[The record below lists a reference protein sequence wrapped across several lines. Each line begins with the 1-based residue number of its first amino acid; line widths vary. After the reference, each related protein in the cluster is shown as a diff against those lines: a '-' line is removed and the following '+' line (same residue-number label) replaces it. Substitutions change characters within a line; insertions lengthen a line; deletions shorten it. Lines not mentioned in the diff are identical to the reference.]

1 MIGGAITDLGLIPDK
16 LRQNVSDNGILPFFF
31 AENSRRRPVFQ
42 KKSLN

>member
-16 LRQNVSDNGILPFFF
+16 LRQNVSDNGILPFF
-31 AENSRRRPVFQ
+31 SQKIGRRRPVFQ